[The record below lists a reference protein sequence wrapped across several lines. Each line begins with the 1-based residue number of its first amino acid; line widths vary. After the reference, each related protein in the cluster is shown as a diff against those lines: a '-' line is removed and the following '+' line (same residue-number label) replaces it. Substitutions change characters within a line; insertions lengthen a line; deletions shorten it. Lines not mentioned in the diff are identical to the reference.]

1 MNERKREKEKKERT
15 FGSNCLS
22 HIMAVNVFCAS
33 EGCQEESVQR
43 GSLARSVLSAEA
55 LRNHLPGPPNGR
67 KKWGTGRGN
76 LL

>member
-1 MNERKREKEKKERT
+1 VNERKREKEKKERT

-33 EGCQEESVQR
+33 EGCQKESVQR

-76 LL
+76 WL